1 MDVEAVKQ
9 DQENDSQSQYS
20 LDAGFEKMNRDMP
33 AFTPQDWDKGT
44 FNIQHWLERTPQKR
58 LMDTDF
64 GRKKDILGPSEAV
77 LTDPLLNSVYK
88 MDIATFLTAERIS
101 MINMSKMIS
110 FAPDENSQV
119 FLATQSLDEARHYE
133 VFCRRLADVGMTP
146 EQRQDLVKEMTLP
159 KMKQFYDLIDEQV
172 DKKQFVPALLAHNIV
187 LEGMVYPLYR
197 YEIKYWSKLDPALSS
212 IVRNVFADEVQ
223 HVSFG
228 EAFIEREARSGAPM
242 RNQIIKLAGEFHQ
255 LMNEVFDEVIDHVIG
270 LYQASADMH
279 IDIMGDV
286 EIFPGHKM
294 GSLTEEDQTRLLQQE
309 IQQEYQ
315 NRLQAIG
322 LA

>member
-1 MDVEAVKQ
+1 MDAEIISP
-9 DQENDSQSQYS
+9 ENEIDDDLYS
-20 LDAGFEKMNRDMP
+20 LESGHDMLDRANP
-33 AFTPQDWDKGT
+33 AFTTQEWDNGSY
-44 FNIQHWLERTPQKR
+44 NIQNWLERTAQKR
-58 LMDTDF
+58 LVDTDY
-64 GRKKDILGPSEAV
+64 GRKKSILGPSKAV

-101 MINMSKMIS
+101 MVNMSKMIS

-119 FLATQSLDEARHYE
+119 FLATQSIDEARHYE
-133 VFCRRLADVGMTP
+133 VFCRRLADIGMTP
-146 EQRQDLVKEMTLP
+146 VQREDLVKEMTLP

-172 DKKQFVPALLAHNIV
+172 DKKQFVPALLAHNVV

-212 IVRNVFADEVQ
+212 IVKNVFADEVQ

-228 EAFIEREARSGAPM
+228 EAFIAREAKSGLPM
-242 RNQIIKLAGEFHQ
+242 RNKILNLAGEFHQ
-255 LMNEVFDEVIDHVIG
+255 LMNEVFDEVIDHAIG

-279 IDIMGDV
+279 AEVMADV

-294 GSLTEEDQTRLLQQE
+294 RNLTEEDQTRLLQQE
-309 IQQEYQ
+309 IQSEYQ

-322 LA
+322 LG